1 MLELDNTP
9 IKTEN
14 NIFLGIVTFRKNYK
28 SNIGIIII
36 LLYFKNH
43 KKIIKIYVIINF
55 NIISLIFISK
65 KFIINYSFF

>member
-14 NIFLGIVTFRKNYK
+14 NTFLGIVTFRKNYK

-36 LLYFKNH
+36 LLYLKNH